1 MARVEAMNIICA
13 AKELRRYQLKLVKA
27 IGCRKVSLLAD
38 SNITLIWNEP
48 TSEDGGEQHGDQAP
62 SVDGIIEDRKVS
74 P

>member
-1 MARVEAMNIICA
+1 M
-13 AKELRRYQLKLVKA
+13 
-27 IGCRKVSLLAD
+27 SLLAD